1 MIEKGPNWRA
11 SCTTA
16 WSLRPLIRGS
26 GDVVAHFSPPRKSR
40 FRATETAVRRD
51 SVRWRRWTQKR
62 DAMDHDTIAL
72 TKLKEEMRLR
82 QRRHAAG
89 PRPANEV
96 MTPQIKMIVSNW
108 YTDELGNQARFIK
121 ARD

>member
-1 MIEKGPNWRA
+1 MDLG
-11 SCTTA
+11 
-16 WSLRPLIRGS
+16 
-26 GDVVAHFSPPRKSR
+26 
-40 FRATETAVRRD
+40 
-51 SVRWRRWTQKR
+51 R

-82 QRRHAAG
+82 QQRHAAE
-89 PRPANEV
+89 PRPSHEA

-108 YTDELGNQARFIK
+108 YTDELGNQARFIQ